1 MLKLW
6 RSARGFSA
14 AEATIIL
21 STVSVL
27 AAATAPA
34 LGDYIEDARQARARE
49 EVRVIASALTR
60 ASGDLL
66 ARAAVPGGLKSLD
79 LIVGAGDMPVVGSG
93 VDGRWGAA
101 PGSVGVGS
109 LNDHL
114 VTNAVGYVLPGGDLP
129 PGIKGW
135 HGPYLDRPL
144 GADPWGRRYA
154 VRMGRGAVATIAL
167 SAGPDGV
174 INTID
179 GPNGLVPGGDDIISV
194 LSPR

>member
-49 EVRVIASALTR
+49 EVRVIAGALTR
-60 ASGDLL
+60 VSGDLL
-66 ARAAVPGGLKSLD
+66 ARAAMPGGLKSLD
-79 LIVGAGDMPVVGSG
+79 LIAGAGDAPVVGSG

-101 PGSVGVGS
+101 AGSVGVGS

-114 VTNAVGYVLPGGDLP
+114 VTNAVGYARPGGDLP

>member
-79 LIVGAGDMPVVGSG
+79 LIVGVGDTPVVGSG

-114 VTNAVGYVLPGGDLP
+114 VTNAVGYALPGGDLP
-129 PGIKGW
+129 AGIKGW

>member
-1 MLKLW
+1 MLKLL
-6 RSARGFSA
+6 RSVRGFSA

-27 AAATAPA
+27 AAATAPT

-49 EVRVIASALTR
+49 EVRVIATSLSR
-60 ASGDLL
+60 VSGDLL

-79 LIVGAGDMPVVGSG
+79 LIVGAGDAPVVGSG
-93 VDGRWGAA
+93 VDGRWGAG
-101 PGSVGVGS
+101 PGAAGVGF

-114 VTNAVGYVLPGGDLP
+114 VTNAVGYPVSGSDLP
-129 PGIKGW
+129 AGIKGW

-144 GADPWGRRYA
+144 GADPWGHRYA
-154 VRMGRGAVATIAL
+154 VRLGRGAVATVAL

-194 LSPR
+194 LSAR